1 MVGRIYH
8 VGLTVSDLERSIAFY
23 RDVLGLEFQGEI
35 FMEGEETDKMF
46 RRVNCKARVAYLNGS
61 KATVCI
67 NVANQCAESTI
78 RQKQSVFLLPSL
90 LRVVVASERAV
101 NPDKWLTNV
110 NALVGC
116 PLVTCGDVILDDL
129 PAPSQSIVLLAKLG
143 VIVWLKELVA
153 VYCVCEE
160 EQIRYC
166 VREAMMES

>member
-1 MVGRIYH
+1 M
-8 VGLTVSDLERSIAFY
+8 TSILDSQYLLDYSESTQFPAICNNL
-23 RDVLGLEFQGEI
+23 V
-35 FMEGEETDKMF
+35 TP
-46 RRVNCKARVAYLNGS
+46 VAEYNLNGS

-129 PAPSQSIVLLAKLG
+129 PAPSQSLVLLAKLG

>member
-1 MVGRIYH
+1 M
-8 VGLTVSDLERSIAFY
+8 TSILDSQYLLDYSESTQFPAICNNL
-23 RDVLGLEFQGEI
+23 V
-35 FMEGEETDKMF
+35 TP
-46 RRVNCKARVAYLNGS
+46 VAEYNLNGS

-166 VREAMMES
+166 VREAMMESWVAHTANRVAQWTHWRV